1 MWYKDVKDA
10 KGNVTGRTTT
20 TTYSEATNYL
30 GESSLPDLYGGFTTA
45 FEFYGVDISA
55 AFAYQIGGKSYDS
68 GYAAAMAS
76 PYGSMGGTNIHKDIA
91 NINVGYTL
99 PSKITQKF
107 GVQKLRVY
115 LACDNVY
122 YWSKR
127 EGFDPRYSFTGTTG
141 YTNYAPIRTIS
152 GGINIQF

>member
-1 MWYKDVKDA
+1 MSDRFLLDA
-10 KGNVTGRTTT
+10 
-20 TTYSEATNYL
+20 SYL
-30 GESSLPDLYGGFTTA
+30 N
-45 FEFYGVDISA
+45 IS
-55 AFAYQIGGKSYDS
+55 
-68 GYAAAMAS
+68 
-76 PYGSMGGTNIHKDIA
+76 NIQ
-91 NINVGYTL
+91 VGYTL
-99 PSKITQKF
+99 PVSFTRKF
-107 GVQKLRVY
+107 GVERLRVY

>member
-1 MWYKDVKDA
+1 MYK
-10 KGNVTGRTTT
+10 RQ
-20 TTYSEATNYL
+20 
-30 GESSLPDLYGGFTTA
+30 

-91 NINVGYTL
+91 KSWTPENPSASVPRFQYGDDTSTSLSDRFLLDASYLNISNIQVGYTL
-99 PSKITQKF
+99 PVSFTRKF
-107 GVQKLRVY
+107 GVERLRVY